1 MDDPEVKPSAE
12 RFYKTVAV
20 EPPGAAAS
28 DNRARGYVVRLDDRP
43 IRTPGGQRLTLPSR
57 ESAEAIAAEWR
68 AQPARID
75 VAAMPLTRLASTALD
90 RVAANMPAVI
100 DILLGYAGAELLC
113 YRAEAPA
120 DLVQRQQ
127 AQWQPLLD
135 WAAERWDARLAVT
148 SGVVPVAQPAA
159 ALAALRRPLEAA
171 DPWRLTALAVIA
183 QACGSLVLALAVGER
198 RLDADDAF
206 ALSQLDE
213 IYQSERWG
221 EDYEAAERRRRLRDE
236 IAEARAFMMLVDG
249 GAAAQPPP
257 AAEQGGRKQA

>member
-1 MDDPEVKPSAE
+1 MKPTAE

-20 EPPGAAAS
+20 EPPGTAAG
-28 DNRARGYVVRLDDRP
+28 DGRERGYAVRLDGRP
-43 IRTPGGQRLTLPSR
+43 IRTPGGRPLILPSL
-57 ESAEAIAAEWR
+57 ESAEAVAAEWR
-68 AQPARID
+68 AQPARIE

-90 RVAANMPAVI
+90 RVAENMPAVI

-159 ALAALRRPLEAA
+159 ALAALRRSLEAA

-183 QACGSLVLALAVGER
+183 QACGSLVLALAVGEG
-198 RLDADDAF
+198 RLDADGAF

-221 EDYEAAERRRRLRDE
+221 EDYEAAERRLHLRDE
-236 IAEARAFMMLVDG
+236 IAEASAFMMLVDG
-249 GAAAQPPP
+249 GAAVQPPTP
-257 AAEQGGRKQA
+257 SEQGGRKKA